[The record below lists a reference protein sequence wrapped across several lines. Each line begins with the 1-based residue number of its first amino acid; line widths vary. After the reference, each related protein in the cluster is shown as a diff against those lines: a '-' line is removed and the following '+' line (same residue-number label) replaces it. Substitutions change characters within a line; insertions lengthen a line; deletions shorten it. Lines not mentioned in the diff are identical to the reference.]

1 MKISIIPHN
10 GEDVF
15 VNKKNMFIWIPNF
28 LVLNSTALK
37 IAKKQPGGK
46 HIPDIPKEFLPK
58 LRKAI
63 RQVKKIHKNWVLVD
77 VESAD
82 GEKVQ
87 VKL

>member
-1 MKISIIPHN
+1 MRISLITN
-10 GEDVF
+10 NWEDVV
-15 VNKKNMFIWIPNF
+15 VNKKNMFIWIPNCF
-28 LVLNSTALK
+28 VLNSTALK
-37 IAKKQPGGK
+37 IAKKQPGGQ